1 MSRSNAR
8 WAVVL
13 TLIVVLVFA
22 VAGGAIAQKGGIPGA
37 PPDKGGGGGGHTDTA
52 TNNLSFPAIAADNFS
67 ISGPVTELLTVPYT
81 GDYTGLT
88 EEELTALEG
97 FDWYAQKVDGN
108 KWQALFELAG
118 SAPVYVYGVD
128 WGDNIESVSPTV
140 RNPYR
145 LELVLYDEAAD
156 WPATSEQDNAYTMAL
171 LANPSSPDE
180 IQGTNGVPYNSAF
193 ATVVSV
199 KPKLLIQDITNYLDP
214 DDPELTWD
222 GTRWV
227 SGTAVPAPTYPTFAP
242 ELNVAGK
249 YIFGGSR
256 GGWKPATAGVYRVTF
271 YLPTDSSISLA
282 SAGLGNLVGGLWNWI
297 DEPPITTAEA
307 DEGDPVATPVL
318 LRDKNL
324 TYVDLTV
331 KPRTGG
337 GGKPQ

>member
-22 VAGGAIAQKGGIPGA
+22 VAGGAIAKKGGVPG
-37 PPDKGGGGGGHTDTA
+37 PPTDPGGGGGGGHTETA

-81 GDYTGLT
+81 GDNTGLT
-88 EEELTALEG
+88 QEELDALDG
-97 FDWYAQKVDGN
+97 FSWYAQKVDGN

-118 SAPVYVYGVD
+118 NAPVDVYGVD
-128 WGDNIESVSPTV
+128 WGDNVESVSPTV

-156 WPATSEQDNAYTMAL
+156 WPATSEPNNAYTMAL

-180 IQGTNGVPYNSAF
+180 VQGTNGVPYNSTY
-193 ATVVSV
+193 ATVVSL
-199 KPKLLIQDITNYLDP
+199 KPKLVIQDITNYLDP
-214 DDPELTWD
+214 EDPPLTWD
-222 GTRWV
+222 GTRWI
-227 SGTAVPAPTYPTFAP
+227 SGTAVPGPTSPAFGP

-249 YIFGGSR
+249 YIFGGSQ

-271 YLPTDSSISLA
+271 YLPDSSISLA
-282 SAGLGNLVGGLWNWI
+282 NAGLGNLVGGVWNWI
-297 DEPPITTAEA
+297 DEPPITAAEA
-307 DEGDPVATPVL
+307 DDGDPVATPVL
-318 LRDKNL
+318 MRDENL

-331 KPRTGG
+331 EPRTGG
-337 GGKPQ
+337 KPQ